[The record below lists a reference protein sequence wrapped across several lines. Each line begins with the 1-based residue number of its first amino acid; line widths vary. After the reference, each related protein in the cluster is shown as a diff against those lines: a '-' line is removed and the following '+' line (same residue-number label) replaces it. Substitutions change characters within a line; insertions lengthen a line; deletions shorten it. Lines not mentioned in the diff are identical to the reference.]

1 VNSGDQHNFFT
12 ENSFFVFGGTS
23 LEINSSDGSESDNS
37 LRSVRSLELNK
48 FNSND
53 NLPQVLAVCCLASFK
68 FELEPADN
76 FDWQHFLSS
85 FSARRIHKKDRTIA
99 SKVTMS

>member
-1 VNSGDQHNFFT
+1 VNSGHQHNLPI
-12 ENSFFVFGGTS
+12 ENSFFVWWNI
-23 LEINSSDGSESDNS
+23 EINSSDGPESDYS
-37 LRSVRSLELNK
+37 LRSAQSLELNK

-53 NLPQVLAVCCLASFK
+53 NLPQVLASCVASFK
-68 FELEPADN
+68 FELEPAD

-85 FSARRIHKKDRTIA
+85 FPRRLHKKDRTIA